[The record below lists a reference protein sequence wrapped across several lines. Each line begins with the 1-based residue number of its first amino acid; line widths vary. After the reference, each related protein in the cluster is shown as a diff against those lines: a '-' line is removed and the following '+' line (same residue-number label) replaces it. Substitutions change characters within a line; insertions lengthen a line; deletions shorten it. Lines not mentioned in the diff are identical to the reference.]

1 MSWENTYLTY
11 SAALREVP
19 RPTAFVDLEAL
30 EENIQKVLKYSGD
43 RPIRLAT
50 KSIRC
55 LPLLKDIQAA
65 SSRFIGFMTFSAR
78 ESLYLSQ
85 QGLNDFLIGY
95 PFMQAAEVKAYVE
108 LRQQGKRAIA
118 MVDSFEQAEAIHY
131 GLRGTKV
138 EGLVCLDVDASSDW
152 GWLYFGVR
160 RSPLR
165 WEEGVL
171 ALAQSIRRLENIRI
185 VGMMVYEAQ
194 IAGLPDRGL
203 GLKTPLVRFL
213 KRRSWQ
219 EVQKRRQAIVA
230 ALRDAGFALEFVNGG
245 GTGSLPLTAS
255 DPSVTEVTAG
265 SAFFAPALFDG
276 YTGVQFR
283 PAAGFSLEITRRP
296 AENIFTCHG
305 GGYVAS
311 GAAGPEK
318 LPRPW
323 LPPTARFL
331 PHEGAGEVQ
340 TPVHIPNPPAFLR
353 PGEPLYFRHAKAGE
367 LCQRFPLL
375 HLIRQ
380 DKLMGFYSTYAT
392 LPHAWV

>member
-30 EENIQKVLKYSGD
+30 EENIQRVLRYSGD

-55 LPLLKDIQAA
+55 IPLLKDIQAA

-171 ALAQSIRRLENIRI
+171 ALAQSLRRLENIRI
-185 VGMMVYEAQ
+185 VGVMAYEAQ
-194 IAGLPDRGL
+194 IAGLPDQGL

-276 YTGVQFR
+276 YAGVQFR

-323 LPPTARFL
+323 LPPTARLL

>member
-118 MVDSFEQAEAIHY
+118 MVDSFEQAEAISY

-171 ALAQSIRRLENIRI
+171 ALAQSLRRLENIRI
-185 VGMMVYEAQ
+185 VGVMAYEAQ

-276 YTGVQFR
+276 YAGVQFR

-323 LPPTARFL
+323 LPPTARLL

-353 PGEPLYFRHAKAGE
+353 LGEPLYFRHAKAGE

>member
-55 LPLLKDIQAA
+55 LPLLKDIQAS

-118 MVDSFEQAEAIHY
+118 MVDSFEQAEAISY

-171 ALAQSIRRLENIRI
+171 ALAQSLRRLENIRI
-185 VGMMVYEAQ
+185 VGVMAYEAQ

-245 GTGSLPLTAS
+245 ERGACPSRQATPASRKLRPGQLFLRQRSLMVMRGFSFGRRRASAWKSPADPLRIS
-255 DPSVTEVTAG
+255 SPVTEVAMWLLVRLDRRSSPVPG
-265 SAFFAPALFDG
+265 SPPRRGSYPTRAPAKSKHLSTSPIPLLSCGRASRSTFA
-276 YTGVQFR
+276 TQR
-283 PAAGFSLEITRRP
+283 PASS
-296 AENIFTCHG
+296 
-305 GGYVAS
+305 AS
-311 GAAGPEK
+311 AS
-318 LPRPW
+318 RCC
-323 LPPTARFL
+323 
-331 PHEGAGEVQ
+331 
-340 TPVHIPNPPAFLR
+340 I
-353 PGEPLYFRHAKAGE
+353 
-367 LCQRFPLL
+367 
-375 HLIRQ
+375 
-380 DKLMGFYSTYAT
+380 
-392 LPHAWV
+392 

>member
-30 EENIQKVLKYSGD
+30 EENIQRVLRYSGD

-55 LPLLKDIQAA
+55 IPLLKDIQAA

-171 ALAQSIRRLENIRI
+171 ALAQSLRRLENIRI
-185 VGMMVYEAQ
+185 VGVMAYEAQ

-276 YTGVQFR
+276 YAGVQFR

-323 LPPTARFL
+323 LPPTARLL

-353 PGEPLYFRHAKAGE
+353 PGEPLYFRHGKAGE

>member
-1 MSWENTYLTY
+1 MAWEETYLAY

-19 RPTAFVDLEAL
+19 RPTAFADLDAL
-30 EENIQKVLKYSGD
+30 EENIQKVLSYSGD
-43 RPIRLAT
+43 RPIRIAT

-55 LPLLKDIQAA
+55 LPLLKDIQA
-65 SSRFIGFMTFSAR
+65 SHGRFIGFMTFSAR
-78 ESLYLSQ
+78 ESLYLSR

-95 PFMQAAEVKAYVE
+95 PFMQKGEVEAYVE

-118 MVDSFEQAEAIHY
+118 MVDSIEQAEAIHY

-138 EGLVCLDVDASSDW
+138 EGLVCLDVDVSSDW

-165 WEEGVL
+165 WEEQVL
-171 ALAQSIRRLENIRI
+171 ALAQSIRRLEHIRI
-185 VGMMVYEAQ
+185 VGVMAYEAQ

-203 GLKTPLVRFL
+203 GLKTPIVRFL
-213 KRRSWQ
+213 KRRSWR
-219 EVQKRRQAIVA
+219 EVQRKRQAIVQ
-230 ALRDAGFALEFVNGG
+230 ALRDAGFELEFVNGG
-245 GTGSLPLTAS
+245 GTGSLPLSAA

-276 YTGVQFR
+276 YEAVRFR

-296 AENIFTCHG
+296 AENIFTCQG

-311 GAAGPEK
+311 GAPGPDK

-323 LPPTARFL
+323 LPPTARLL

-340 TPVHIPNPPAFLR
+340 TPVYIPNPPAFLR

-375 HLIRQ
+375 YLVRK
-380 DKLMGFYSTYAT
+380 DKLTGFYSTYAA

>member
-30 EENIQKVLKYSGD
+30 EENIQRVLRYSGD

-55 LPLLKDIQAA
+55 IPLLKDIQAA

-138 EGLVCLDVDASSDW
+138 EGLVCLDVDVSSDW

-171 ALAQSIRRLENIRI
+171 ALAQSLRRLENIRI
-185 VGMMVYEAQ
+185 VGVMAYEAQ
-194 IAGLPDRGL
+194 IAGLPDQGL

-265 SAFFAPALFDG
+265 TAFFAPALFEG
-276 YTGVQFR
+276 YAGVQFR

>member
-30 EENIQKVLKYSGD
+30 EENIQKVLKYSDD

-85 QGLNDFLIGY
+85 HGLNDFLIGY
-95 PFMQAAEVKAYVE
+95 PLMQAAEVKAYVE

-171 ALAQSIRRLENIRI
+171 ALAQSLRRLENIRI
-185 VGMMVYEAQ
+185 VGVMAYEAQ

-276 YTGVQFR
+276 YAGVQFR

-323 LPPTARFL
+323 LPPTARLL

>member
-11 SAALREVP
+11 SAALREVS
-19 RPTAFVDLEAL
+19 RPTAFVDLEAF
-30 EENIQKVLKYSGD
+30 EENIQKVLAYSGG

-55 LPLLKDIQAA
+55 LPILKDIQAA
-65 SSRFIGFMTFSAR
+65 SSRFTGFMTFSAR

-95 PFMQAAEVKAYVE
+95 PFMQAAEVQAYVE
-108 LRQQGKRAIA
+108 LRRRGKRAIA
-118 MVDSFEQAEAIHY
+118 MVDSLEQAEAIHY

-171 ALAQSIRRLENIRI
+171 ALAQSLRRLENIRV
-185 VGMMVYEAQ
+185 VGVMTYEAQ

-203 GLKTPLVRFL
+203 GLKTPLVRYF

-219 EVQKRRQAIVA
+219 EVQKRRQNIVA
-230 ALRDAGFALEFVNGG
+230 VLQDAGFVLEFVNGG

-276 YTGVQFR
+276 YAGVQFR

-296 AENIFTCHG
+296 AETIFTCHG

-323 LPPTARFL
+323 LPPSARLL

-375 HLIRQ
+375 YLIRR
-380 DKLMGFYSTYAT
+380 DKLIGFYSTYAT

>member
-118 MVDSFEQAEAIHY
+118 MVDSFEQAEAISY
-131 GLRGTKV
+131 GLRGTKL

-171 ALAQSIRRLENIRI
+171 ALAQSLRRLENIRI
-185 VGMMVYEAQ
+185 VGVMAYEAQ
-194 IAGLPDRGL
+194 IAGLPDRGM

-323 LPPTARFL
+323 LPPTARLL

>member
-30 EENIQKVLKYSGD
+30 EENIQRVLKYSGD

-171 ALAQSIRRLENIRI
+171 ALAQSLRRLENIRI
-185 VGMMVYEAQ
+185 VGVMAYEAQ

-203 GLKTPLVRFL
+203 GLTTPLVRFL

-276 YTGVQFR
+276 YMGVQFR

-323 LPPTARFL
+323 LPPTARLL

>member
-118 MVDSFEQAEAIHY
+118 MVDSFEQAEAISY

-171 ALAQSIRRLENIRI
+171 ALAQSLRRLENIRI
-185 VGMMVYEAQ
+185 VGVMAYEAQ

-323 LPPTARFL
+323 LPPTARLL

-380 DKLMGFYSTYAT
+380 DNLMGFYSTYAT

>member
-11 SAALREVP
+11 SAALREAP

-30 EENIQKVLKYSGD
+30 EENIQRVLRYSGD

-171 ALAQSIRRLENIRI
+171 ALAQSLRRLENIRI
-185 VGMMVYEAQ
+185 VGVMAYEAQ
-194 IAGLPDRGL
+194 IAGLPDQGL

-276 YTGVQFR
+276 YAGVQFR

-323 LPPTARFL
+323 LPPTARLL

>member
-118 MVDSFEQAEAIHY
+118 MVDSFEQAEAISY

-171 ALAQSIRRLENIRI
+171 ALAQSLRRLENIRI
-185 VGMMVYEAQ
+185 VGVMAYEAQ

-323 LPPTARFL
+323 LPPTARLL

>member
-118 MVDSFEQAEAIHY
+118 MVDSFEQAEAISY

-171 ALAQSIRRLENIRI
+171 ALAQSLRRLENIRI
-185 VGMMVYEAQ
+185 VGVMAYEAQ

-276 YTGVQFR
+276 YAGVQFR

>member
-1 MSWENTYLTY
+1 MNWENTYLTY

-30 EENIQKVLKYSGD
+30 EENIQKVLAYSGD
-43 RPIRLAT
+43 RPIRIAT

-65 SSRFIGFMTFSAR
+65 NSRFIGFMTFSAR

-85 QGLNDFLIGY
+85 QGLDNFLIGY
-95 PFMQAAEVKAYVE
+95 PFMQTAEVQAYVE

-171 ALAQSIRRLENIRI
+171 ALAQSLRRLENIRI
-185 VGMMVYEAQ
+185 VGVMAYEAQ

-219 EVQKRRQAIVA
+219 EVQKRRQTIVT
-230 ALRDAGFALEFVNGG
+230 ALRDAGFELEFVNGG

-276 YTGVQFR
+276 YAGVQFR

-296 AENIFTCHG
+296 AETIFTCHG

-323 LPPTARFL
+323 LPPTARLL

-340 TPVHIPNPPAFLR
+340 TPVYIPAPPAFLR

-375 HLIRQ
+375 YLIRR
-380 DKLMGFYSTYAT
+380 DKLMGFYSTYAA
-392 LPHAWV
+392 LPHTWV

>member
-118 MVDSFEQAEAIHY
+118 MVDSFEQAEAISY

-171 ALAQSIRRLENIRI
+171 ALAQSLRRLENIRI
-185 VGMMVYEAQ
+185 VGVMAYEAQ

-230 ALRDAGFALEFVNGG
+230 ALRDAGFTLEFVNGG

-276 YTGVQFR
+276 YAGVQFR

-323 LPPTARFL
+323 LPPTARLL

-375 HLIRQ
+375 HLICQ
-380 DKLMGFYSTYAT
+380 DKLIGFYSTYAT

>member
-30 EENIQKVLKYSGD
+30 EENIQRVLRYSGD

-55 LPLLKDIQAA
+55 IPLLKDIQAA

-171 ALAQSIRRLENIRI
+171 ALAQSLRRLENIRI
-185 VGMMVYEAQ
+185 VGVMAYEAQ
-194 IAGLPDRGL
+194 IAGLPDQGL

-323 LPPTARFL
+323 LPPTARLL

>member
-30 EENIQKVLKYSGD
+30 EENIQRVLRYSGD

-55 LPLLKDIQAA
+55 IPLLKDIQAA

-171 ALAQSIRRLENIRI
+171 ALAQSLRRLENIRI
-185 VGMMVYEAQ
+185 VGVMAYEAQ

-276 YTGVQFR
+276 YAGVQFR

>member
-171 ALAQSIRRLENIRI
+171 ALAQSLRRLENIRI
-185 VGMMVYEAQ
+185 VGVMAYEAQ

-265 SAFFAPALFDG
+265 SAFFAPALFDD
-276 YTGVQFR
+276 YAGVQFR

-323 LPPTARFL
+323 LPPTARLL
-331 PHEGAGEVQ
+331 PQEGAGEVQ

-380 DKLMGFYSTYAT
+380 DKLIGFYSTYAT

>member
-30 EENIQKVLKYSGD
+30 EENIQRVLRYSGD

-55 LPLLKDIQAA
+55 IPLLKDIQAA

-171 ALAQSIRRLENIRI
+171 ALAQSLRRLENIRI
-185 VGMMVYEAQ
+185 VGVMAYEAQ

-323 LPPTARFL
+323 LPPTARLL

-353 PGEPLYFRHAKAGE
+353 PGEPLYFRHGKAGE